1 MPEYPALV
9 MKKQEELT
17 ILGEQVRKA
26 RMNKG
31 MSQTELAH
39 TIGKDQP
46 SLNRLERGRIN
57 PSYIYLLEV
66 CEGLEITLIEL
77 LEVKG

>member
-1 MPEYPALV
+1 ME
-9 MKKQEELT
+9 KQDEL
-17 ILGEQVRKA
+17 IALGEKVRKA
-26 RMNKG
+26 RMAKG
-31 MSQTELAH
+31 ISQTELANN
-39 TIGKDQP
+39 IGKDQP

-66 CEGLEITLIEL
+66 CEGLEMSLIEL